1 MNFLCSSHSVCI
13 SNEFTFLKET
23 HPLNKNN
30 VTALAMMFKHDSV
43 KVIYTSINSKDS
55 SEVWLYIGKANIYL
69 NW

>member
-1 MNFLCSSHSVCI
+1 MCI
-13 SNEFTFLKET
+13 SNEFIFFKEI

-30 VTALAMMFKHDSV
+30 VTALAMMIKYDSV
-43 KVIYTSINSKDS
+43 KVTYTNISSQNS

>member
-1 MNFLCSSHSVCI
+1 MCI
-13 SNEFTFLKET
+13 SNEFIFFKEI

-30 VTALAMMFKHDSV
+30 VTALAMIINYVSV
-43 KVIYTSINSKDS
+43 KVTYTNISPKNS

>member
-1 MNFLCSSHSVCI
+1 MCI
-13 SNEFTFLKET
+13 SNEFIFLKEI

-30 VTALAMMFKHDSV
+30 VTALALMIKYDSV
-43 KVIYTSINSKDS
+43 KVTYTNISSKNS